1 MRKKYD
7 RVILLVENELITIKA
22 LISKDLS
29 DSYTSL
35 DQYISVT
42 NVLKE
47 YDDMKEAIKNSKTTN
62 K

>member
-7 RVILLVENELITIKA
+7 SIILLVENELITIKA

>member
-7 RVILLVENELITIKA
+7 RIILLVENELITIKA

-35 DQYISVT
+35 DQYISVN

>member
-1 MRKKYD
+1 MRKTYD
-7 RVILLVENELITIKA
+7 RIILLVENELITIKA

-35 DQYISVT
+35 DQYISVN